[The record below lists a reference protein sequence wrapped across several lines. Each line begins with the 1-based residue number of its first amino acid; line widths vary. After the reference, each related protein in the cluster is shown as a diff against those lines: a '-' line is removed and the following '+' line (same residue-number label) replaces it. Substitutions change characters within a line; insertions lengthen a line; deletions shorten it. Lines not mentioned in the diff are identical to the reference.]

1 MSGARINDV
10 LRVLDPAPGFRPWHG
25 GASPAGSLRGVSE
38 VEAAWRPA
46 PGRHSIWELV
56 LHIAYWKYAV
66 RRRLVGG
73 PSGAFPRSPSNW
85 PAVPQRVD
93 AKAWKADRALLRD
106 EHAQVVEAIRGFDP
120 ARFDE
125 VAPGGTS
132 SSAGSGSGAGAGSGT
147 MFGDLIM
154 GVVMHDTY
162 HTGQIQLLKRL
173 YASRS

>member
-1 MSGARINDV
+1 MSQPRIDDV

-38 VEAAWRPA
+38 VVAAWRPA

-85 PAVPQRVD
+85 PDVPQPAD
-93 AKAWKADRALLRD
+93 ATAWKADRALLRD
-106 EHAQVVEAIRGFDP
+106 EHARVVEAIRRFDP
-120 ARFDE
+120 ARYDE
-125 VAPGGTS
+125 VAPGGSS
-132 SSAGSGSGAGAGSGT
+132 SSAGSGSGAGSGT
-147 MFGDLIM
+147 TFGDLIM

-173 YASRS
+173 YVSRS